1 MTDAS
6 DVLFFG
12 NTAGRS
18 GPLTGAPGERAL
30 FGFPAAGGVREG
42 PVIKYVLIRQQ
53 KTTLG
58 EPGGAKSARVRRLQA
73 LFGGAGLPVVITA
86 NIDGWLL
93 THAAFVVPIPFALY
107 RDGTDAAQLARDRE
121 TLRLM
126 VRATRQA
133 FEALRVVG
141 NAEIPANLNVLYLR
155 MLEAF
160 AVRYWRRVLASPRG
174 ELWFAAHSRAAPE
187 EMTTLS
193 RDLQDVVHR
202 TGHPAPALD
211 ALLSPA
217 AIGRTAVWRLRSR
230 QARLPVT
237 GRAGRCGRRG
247 GRSWRSCAPWWWP
260 GWWCS
265 TRQGCSPWARRG
277 SSKDPGSAIGFTV
290 LLLLGAE
297 SGQPTRRF
305 LVCGHGTQVK
315 ARSLRDRVSLGRR
328 ACLSAGTAGHQ
339 PSAALAS
346 SDRSPTGSR
355 RAFMPNRSRV
365 GR

>member
-1 MTDAS
+1 MRVLILGAGVIGSVYAGKLLQSGHQVMMLARGQRLADLRAHGLVLEDAESSRRTQLPVRAVETPGAGGRYDLVLVPVRAGQLTATLPILAAMTDAS

-187 EMTTLS
+187 EMTSLG
-193 RDLQDVVHR
+193 RELQAAVER
-202 TGHPAPALD
+202 AGRPAPALD
-211 ALLSPA
+211 ALLSPVA
-217 AIGRTAVWRLRSR
+217 K
-230 QARLPVT
+230 
-237 GRAGRCGRRG
+237 GRA
-247 GRSWRSCAPWWWP
+247 P
-260 GWWCS
+260 
-265 TRQGCSPWARRG
+265 
-277 SSKDPGSAIGFTV
+277 V
-290 LLLLGAE
+290 
-297 SGQPTRRF
+297 
-305 LVCGHGTQVK
+305 
-315 ARSLRDRVSLGRR
+315 
-328 ACLSAGTAGHQ
+328 
-339 PSAALAS
+339 
-346 SDRSPTGSR
+346 
-355 RAFMPNRSRV
+355 
-365 GR
+365 

>member
-1 MTDAS
+1 MTGKASGTGAAGSGSMRVLILGAGVIGSVYAGKLLQSGHQVMMLARGQRLADLRAHGLVLEDAESSRRTQLPVRAVETPGAGGRYDLVLVPVRAGQLTATLPILAAMTDAS

-18 GPLTGAPGERAL
+18 GPLTAALGKRVL
-30 FGFPAAGGVREG
+30 FGFPAAGGTRNG
-42 PVIKYVLIRQQ
+42 PVIRYVLIRQQ

-187 EMTTLS
+187 EMTSLG
-193 RDLQDVVHR
+193 RELQAAVER
-202 TGHPAPALD
+202 AGRPAPALD
-211 ALLSPA
+211 ALLSPVA
-217 AIGRTAVWRLRSR
+217 K
-230 QARLPVT
+230 
-237 GRAGRCGRRG
+237 GRA
-247 GRSWRSCAPWWWP
+247 P
-260 GWWCS
+260 
-265 TRQGCSPWARRG
+265 
-277 SSKDPGSAIGFTV
+277 V
-290 LLLLGAE
+290 
-297 SGQPTRRF
+297 
-305 LVCGHGTQVK
+305 
-315 ARSLRDRVSLGRR
+315 
-328 ACLSAGTAGHQ
+328 
-339 PSAALAS
+339 
-346 SDRSPTGSR
+346 
-355 RAFMPNRSRV
+355 
-365 GR
+365 